1 MRFYLKTNKP
11 DTLLVRNDQPTSLNT
26 LIEHKGNQMAF
37 QDIYTLTAAELT
49 ALRSNMNVACKT
61 AMAALSQ
68 ALFAECPTVEA
79 ILWKQSLTTQAG
91 FSLGTIYYSTT
102 NGPGF
107 NPLVKTDHAK
117 TLSSLPNALTGPKQV
132 VEFAAFLRSILYHL
146 FCVYGEN
153 MVVVSRTGIVV
164 F

>member
-1 MRFYLKTNKP
+1 
-11 DTLLVRNDQPTSLNT
+11 
-26 LIEHKGNQMAF
+26 MAF

-61 AMAALSQ
+61 AMVSLTD
-68 ALFAECPTVEA
+68 ALFAECPSVEA
-79 ILWKQSLTTQAG
+79 ILWKQSVTAQAG

-102 NGPGF
+102 DGPGF
-107 NPLVKTDHAK
+107 NPLMKSSDPTTA
-117 TLSSLPNALTGPKQV
+117 LSSLPQASAGPKQV